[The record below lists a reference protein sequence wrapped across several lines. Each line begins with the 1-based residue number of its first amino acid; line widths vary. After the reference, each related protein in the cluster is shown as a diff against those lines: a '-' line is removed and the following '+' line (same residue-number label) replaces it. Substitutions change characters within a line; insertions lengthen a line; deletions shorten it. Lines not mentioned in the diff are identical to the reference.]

1 MAQQGQRKPNMSLED
16 RRMAFGMLWGSLDK
30 NNKRGLSFQAV
41 ADQIQKSPRSISAL
55 WTRTLDNM
63 RDHLI
68 TEIQN
73 QSAEQ
78 ITPEADIFS
87 KPLSSFPGYVF
98 ESNKRGNCGRKRDF
112 SRVVL
117 HEVTKDNVPLNQR
130 GTYRSLA
137 ANISRA
143 LGRDISHMT
152 VYRLLKKEAF
162 FRRHTSSLKPTLTE
176 LNRLTRLNYALD
188 QIDETTLN
196 TATRNGEVKFLD
208 MMDRVHIDEK

>member
-1 MAQQGQRKPNMSLED
+1 
-16 RRMAFGMLWGSLDK
+16 MLWGSLDK
-30 NNKRGLSFQAV
+30 DNKRGLSFQAV
-41 ADQIQKSPRSISAL
+41 ADQIRKSPRSVSVL
-55 WTRTLDNM
+55 WTSTLDKM
-63 RDHLI
+63 RSHLI
-68 TEIQN
+68 TEIQIE
-73 QSAEQ
+73 SAEQ
-78 ITPEADIFS
+78 PAEEQITDAYLFS
-87 KPLSSFPGYVF
+87 RPLASFPGWVY
-98 ESNKRGNCGRKRDF
+98 ENNKGNCGRKRDF

-117 HEVTKDNVPLNQR
+117 HEVTKDNVPPNQR